1 MVLVDQ
7 TLCIGCG
14 QCQAD
19 CFSQAIQVRE
29 GKARAPEGPCLLCG
43 HCVAVCPVGAVRIP
57 EWDMADVEPCGDR
70 PAVEPEKLLKLIKE
84 RRSIRRFTPRKIEEE
99 KLRLLF
105 EAGRYTATAKNNQDC
120 LFILVQERQAELER
134 LVWDYVESME
144 PQWREDPLLRPF
156 VLFLRRYR
164 RDSREDTLFRDAP
177 AVLFVC
183 SKRPLDAGLA
193 AQDIE
198 LMAAAQGLGAQYNGF
213 LQRVVES
220 SPELKAWL
228 GTGDRTVAACML
240 LGYPAVRYWRTA
252 PRRQAQ
258 VILK

>member
-1 MVLVDQ
+1 MIQVDQ
-7 TLCIGCG
+7 ALCIGCG

-19 CFSQAIQVRE
+19 CFSGAIRVRE
-29 GKARAPEGPCLLCG
+29 GKAQPPEGDCLLCG
-43 HCVAVCPVGAVRIP
+43 HCVAVCPVGAVSIP
-57 EWDMADVEPCGDR
+57 DYDMADVEPCGEG
-70 PAVEPEKLLKLIKE
+70 PAVEPEKLLRLIKE
-84 RRSIRRFTPRKIEEE
+84 RRSIRRFTERKIEEE

-120 LFILVQERQAELER
+120 LFILVQEQQAELER
-134 LVWDYVESME
+134 RVWDYVESME
-144 PQWREDPLLRPF
+144 PQWREDPLLRQF
-156 VLFLRRYR
+156 VYFLRRYR
-164 RDSREDTLFRDAP
+164 RDGREDTLFRNAP

-198 LMAAAQGLGAQYNGF
+198 LMAAAQGLGAQYNGY
-213 LQRVVES
+213 LQRLVES
-220 SPELKAWL
+220 SRELKDWL

-252 PRRQAQ
+252 PRKSAQ
-258 VILK
+258 VIEK